1 MRIARHLIALLLVL
15 AVPAFALAAAA
26 GGHSEMET
34 AGLAGGKGRFID
46 IHRYDLGIYTLV
58 VFGFLFFILAKFA
71 WGPFTEGL
79 RKREQGLLD
88 LKNQAA
94 ADRAAAVELKAK
106 LEKELADMR
115 ATVTAEIAA
124 ARRDAETL
132 RTTER
137 EAGVKEAAA
146 ERERAKRE
154 IDAAKDAAL
163 NDIYKQA
170 VELATLL
177 SAKTMSRQI
186 SADDHTRFVDES
198 LAELKQAAKSA

>member
-1 MRIARHLIALLLVL
+1 MRIARHLIALLVLL
-15 AVPAFALAAAA
+15 AVPALSLAASPAP
-26 GGHSEMET
+26 GEKPP
-34 AGLAGGKGRFID
+34 GLADGKGAFID
-46 IHRYDLGIYTLV
+46 IHRYDLGIYTLI
-58 VFGFLFFILAKFA
+58 VFGVLFFILAKFA
-71 WGPFTEGL
+71 WGPFTEAL
-79 RKREQGLLD
+79 KKREQGLLD

-94 ADRAAAVELKAK
+94 ADRAAAQELKTK

-115 ATVTAEIAA
+115 ATVTTEIAA
-124 ARRDAETL
+124 ARRDAESL

-154 IDAAKDAAL
+154 IEAAKDAAL

-177 SAKTMSRQI
+177 SAKTLSRQI
-186 SADDHTRFVDES
+186 TAEDHSRLVDES
-198 LAELKQAAKSA
+198 LAELKQAAKTA

>member
-1 MRIARHLIALLLVL
+1 MRIARHLIALLVLL
-15 AVPAFALAAAA
+15 AVPAFALAASAA
-26 GGHSEMET
+26 PGEKPP
-34 AGLAGGKGRFID
+34 GLADGKGAFID

-58 VFGFLFFILAKFA
+58 VFGALFFILAKFA

-94 ADRAAAVELKAK
+94 ADRAAAQELKTK
-106 LEKELADMR
+106 LDKELADMR
-115 ATVTAEIAA
+115 ATVRAEIDA
-124 ARRDAETL
+124 ARRDAEAM
-132 RTTER
+132 RTSER

-154 IDAAKDAAL
+154 IEAAKDAAL

-186 SADDHTRFVDES
+186 SAEDHTRFVDES
-198 LAELKQAAKSA
+198 LAELKQAAKTA

>member
-1 MRIARHLIALLLVL
+1 MRIARHLIALLVVL
-15 AVPAFALAAAA
+15 AVPAFALAASAA
-26 GGHSEMET
+26 PGEKPP
-34 AGLAGGKGRFID
+34 GLADGKGAFID
-46 IHRYDLGIYTLV
+46 IHRYDLGIYTLI
-58 VFGFLFFILAKFA
+58 VFGALFFILAKFA
-71 WGPFTEGL
+71 WGPFAEGM

-88 LKNQAA
+88 IRNQAA
-94 ADRAAAVELKAK
+94 ADRAAAEELRVK
-106 LEKELADMR
+106 LDKELADMR
-115 ATVTAEIAA
+115 ATVRAEIDA

-154 IDAAKDAAL
+154 IEAAKDVAL

-177 SAKTMSRQI
+177 SAKTLSRKI
-186 SADDHTRFVDES
+186 SADDHTRLVDES
-198 LAELKQAAKSA
+198 LAELKQAAKTA

>member
-1 MRIARHLIALLLVL
+1 MRIARHLIALLVVL
-15 AVPAFALAAAA
+15 AVPAFALAASA
-26 GGHSEMET
+26 GPGEKPP
-34 AGLAGGKGRFID
+34 GLAEGKGAFID
-46 IHRYDLGIYTLV
+46 IHRYDLGIYTLI
-58 VFGFLFFILAKFA
+58 VFGALFFILAKFA
-71 WGPFTEGL
+71 WGPFAEGM

-88 LKNQAA
+88 IRNQAA
-94 ADRAAAVELKAK
+94 ADRAAAEELRVK
-106 LEKELADMR
+106 LDKELADMR
-115 ATVTAEIAA
+115 ATVRAEIDA

-154 IDAAKDAAL
+154 IEAAKDVAL

-177 SAKTMSRQI
+177 SAKTLSRKI
-186 SADDHTRFVDES
+186 
-198 LAELKQAAKSA
+198 